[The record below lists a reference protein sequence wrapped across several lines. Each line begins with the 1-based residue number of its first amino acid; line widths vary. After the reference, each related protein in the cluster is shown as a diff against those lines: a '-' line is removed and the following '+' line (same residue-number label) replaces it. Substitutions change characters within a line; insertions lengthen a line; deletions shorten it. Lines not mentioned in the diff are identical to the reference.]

1 MARPLYMKIVTEIQ
15 GVVHAAQ
22 LCFATITAICQTNAP
37 AAAHLLIIASTNRI
51 DRLRPPGGIISGL
64 KGHTMTTYTRRKR
77 RPSPFLE
84 WCIEMAATF
93 CLVFFIGLEA
103 FIK

>member
-51 DRLRPPGGIISGL
+51 DLLRPPEASYPAESVYVYPVL
-64 KGHTMTTYTRRKR
+64 QRAPHRKR
-77 RPSPFLE
+77 SSYEKLYTPNIPRK
-84 WCIEMAATF
+84 ATGN
-93 CLVFFIGLEA
+93 VRR
-103 FIK
+103 